1 MRESGGI
8 KSTWRIEKYREKEF
22 LAGKQPYD
30 ISIFHENLLL
40 NEGIGAFLNLL
51 IGAAETAFSNANAN
65 LGVGDTGLTALT
77 GTLTFTSGSASV
89 SGSSTSFSSEIAA
102 GDQIQLDADGTL
114 VRVASVTND
123 TALVLEE
130 LYNDTGG
137 SGAGSV
143 IKPTE
148 TGLAAS
154 TNKLYKG
161 MESGYPSI
169 SGQTVSFRSQFN
181 SSEANFAWNE
191 FTVANGDSD
200 SAANLNRK
208 VSSQGTK
215 SEGDVWILTVS
226 ITFK

>member
-1 MRESGGI
+1 MRESGRI

-30 ISIFHENLLL
+30 ISTFHENLLL
-40 NEGIGAFLNLL
+40 NEGITALLNLL
-51 IGAAETAFSNANAN
+51 IGAAETSFSNANAY
-65 LGVGDTGLTALT
+65 LGVGATGLTALT
-77 GTLTFTSGSASV
+77 GTLTFTDGSTAV
-89 SGSSTSFSSEIAA
+89 TGSSTSFSSEVAA
-102 GDQIQLDADGTL
+102 GDKIQLDADGTL
-114 VRVASVTND
+114 VRVASVEGNE
-123 TALVLEE
+123 ALTLEA

-137 SGAGSV
+137 AGAGSV
-143 IKPTE
+143 IKPSA
-148 TGLAAS
+148 TGLLAE

-161 MESGYPSI
+161 METSYPSI
-169 SGQTVSFRSQFN
+169 SGQTVFFRAQFN

-200 SAANLNRK
+200 SADNLNRK

-215 SEGDVWILTVS
+215 SVGDVWILTLW